1 VSKVNPL
8 GYLLVFLGMLS
19 SSSSTIFARR
29 SMQNLDSFD
38 VSSIRLWTAGLIV
51 VPLSV
56 LISGFDL
63 GAVTRQGWFALGWAS
78 LAGTFLATLMSFY
91 LIKEFGATP
100 AALTAYVTPVVAS
113 IGGAL
118 LLDEQITGGII
129 AGMVLI
135 IGGIA
140 LINRKPKSIS
150 ELGAKEV
157 L

>member
-1 VSKVNPL
+1 
-8 GYLLVFLGMLS
+8 M
-19 SSSSTIFARR
+19 
-29 SMQNLDSFD
+29 
-38 VSSIRLWTAGLIV
+38 
-51 VPLSV
+51 
-56 LISGFDL
+56 
-63 GAVTRQGWFALGWAS
+63 
-78 LAGTFLATLMSFY
+78 ATLMSFY

>member
-1 VSKVNPL
+1 MLALGESGLPDVSKVNPL

-63 GAVTRQGWFALGWAS
+63 GVSPGRDGLPWGGLRW
-78 LAGTFLATLMSFY
+78 
-91 LIKEFGATP
+91 
-100 AALTAYVTPVVAS
+100 PVLS
-113 IGGAL
+113 W
-118 LLDEQITGGII
+118 Q
-129 AGMVLI
+129 
-135 IGGIA
+135 
-140 LINRKPKSIS
+140 R
-150 ELGAKEV
+150 
-157 L
+157 